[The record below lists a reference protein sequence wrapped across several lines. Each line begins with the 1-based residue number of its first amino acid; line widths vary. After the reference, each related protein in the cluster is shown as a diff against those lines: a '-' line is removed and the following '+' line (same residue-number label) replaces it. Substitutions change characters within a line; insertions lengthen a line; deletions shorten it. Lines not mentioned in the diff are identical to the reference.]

1 MDPSIYLMSK
11 ESGGFGTGAVQMK
24 ALPSAANTV
33 SVTGIEKDGRTD
45 SATNLEHVFF
55 SNTKIVLSHL
65 S

>member
-1 MDPSIYLMSK
+1 MSK

-45 SATNLEHVFF
+45 SATNLEHVSFQ
-55 SNTKIVLSHL
+55 ILR
-65 S
+65 